1 MTGGDGC
8 GSGMAERADE
18 TFWRTSC
25 FQFFV
30 ARKYKVQRP
39 AAVVVEATPAKLGLA
54 RFPIGAS
61 GFPSRM
67 KKIHPPRRRIPVAF
81 LDEPPATVKMRHTCQ
96 NLGSVVAEIQ
106 PVQNQRI

>member
-1 MTGGDGC
+1 MV
-8 GSGMAERADE
+8 ERMDE

-81 LDEPPATVKMRHTCQ
+81 LDEPPATVKMRHTGQ